1 MASTSSTIKC
11 APSKNLN
18 TQYPHFP
25 TAHEMYAHLRLITEP
40 GGEFVVRNFVGV
52 IDDISVS
59 QSLVETELFPKGA
72 LLYYTKKNMGWEY
85 TPQEVEKWQSPER
98 GGEQGDYREGVS
110 RLTRPFHRLYVDP
123 KTHTL
128 QIYSIYRCN
137 TRFKMSLTA

>member
-1 MASTSSTIKC
+1 MASSSTMKC

-18 TQYPHFP
+18 TAYPHFP
-25 TAHEMYAHLRLITEP
+25 TAHELYAHLRLITEP
-40 GGEFVVRNFVGV
+40 GGEYVVRNFVGV

-85 TPQEVEKWQSPER
+85 SQQEVEKWQLPER

-110 RLTRPFHRLYVDP
+110 
-123 KTHTL
+123 K
-128 QIYSIYRCN
+128 
-137 TRFKMSLTA
+137 